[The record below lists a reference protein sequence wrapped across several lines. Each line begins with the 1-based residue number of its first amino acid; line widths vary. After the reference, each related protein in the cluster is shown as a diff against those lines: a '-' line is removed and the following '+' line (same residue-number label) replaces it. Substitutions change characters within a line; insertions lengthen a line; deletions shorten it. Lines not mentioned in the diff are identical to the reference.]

1 MVINSLNNMIYLV
14 KFMSFKKL
22 YIFFLLCALILTQ
35 SCGGFFKMTDAR
47 EVSPNPN
54 ERVKKNMEEGRGL
67 RIAGAGKKGGE
78 FQFASSNPLWRA
90 SLDILDFAPLM
101 NANYSGGIIITD
113 WISTDEANSN
123 EFYKITVKFLS
134 NEIRPDGIDITLHQK
149 DCDSNNICKISKIE
163 SSLSD
168 DLALEIL
175 KRAALYKKEDTKK
188 MAEELGEYKV
198 QPAFNTGK
206 KKK

>member
-1 MVINSLNNMIYLV
+1 MNNLIKFINFRN
-14 KFMSFKKL
+14 L
-22 YIFFLLCALILTQ
+22 YIVGLISILILTQ
-35 SCGGFFKMTDAR
+35 GCGGFFKMTDAR

-54 ERVKKNMEEGRGL
+54 ERVKKNIEEGRGL
-67 RIAGAGKKGGE
+67 RLGNTGKKGGE

-90 SLDILDFAPLM
+90 SLDILDFAPLL

-113 WISTDEANSN
+113 WISTDDVNSN

-134 NEIRPDGIDITLHQK
+134 NEIRPDGLDISLHQK
-149 DCDSNNICKISKIE
+149 DCNNNNVCKISKIQ

-175 KRAALYKKEDTKK
+175 KRAALYKKEDIEKLN
-188 MAEELGEYKV
+188 EELGEYRV

-206 KKK
+206 KRKK

>member
-1 MVINSLNNMIYLV
+1 MY
-14 KFMSFKKL
+14 FKKL
-22 YIFFLLCALILTQ
+22 YVFFLFCTLILTQ

-67 RIAGAGKKGGE
+67 RIGAGKKGGE

-90 SLDILDFAPLM
+90 SLDILDFAPLL

-113 WISTDEANSN
+113 WISTDDENSN

-134 NEIRPDGIDITLHQK
+134 NEIRPDGIDIALHQK
-149 DCDSNNICKISKIE
+149 NCNSNNICKISKIQ

-175 KRAALYKKEDTKK
+175 KRAARYQKEDAKK
-188 MAEELGEYKV
+188 ITEELGEYKV

-206 KKK
+206 KKKK

>member
-1 MVINSLNNMIYLV
+1 
-14 KFMSFKKL
+14 MSFKKL
-22 YIFFLLCALILTQ
+22 YIFFLFCAFILTQ

-113 WISTDEANSN
+113 WISTDEVNSN

-149 DCDSNNICKISKIE
+149 DCDSNNICKISKIK

-188 MAEELGEYKV
+188 MVEELGEYKV